1 MNSHLQVHWWD
12 GTPVGQLVNRGSI
25 YFFYE
30 ESWVNSGRNLSPLN
44 LPFRAASGFNGH
56 KGVDGLAG
64 LIADCLPDQW
74 GRLVAE
80 REFERNGWGKP
91 TTMGLLAWRGARGI
105 GALQFLPAIS
115 AQGRPSDGR
124 LEAINLAALAKG
136 ADEIERGQPSE
147 VFSQLAQGGSPG
159 GRRPKALVLA
169 YPDDTLSVGVPDG
182 VGTPSLLKFDLSI
195 QKQDAPSEH
204 AYARMAAAAG
214 IRVVTTRLIEERSTD
229 RRHLLVERFDTP
241 SKAEPERR
249 LHCHSLSTLLHKTPG
264 VLDYRDLF
272 RAAIRLG
279 TPLKELEEIAR
290 RMVFNVLA
298 SNADDHG
305 KNHAFLYDEKSKTWS
320 MTLAYDL
327 VYSPMMLERGM
338 TIAGEVWPSV
348 TSMEALSVDAGLSR
362 SSFTAIVD
370 QVGDAVADWPRHAE
384 AAGVPATLTTEISER
399 IRKIR
404 QSVFPKQVAMGND
417 EVPIL
422 PSAPDVHLLPKAH
435 ARPRRR

>member
-1 MNSHLQVHWWD
+1 MNSHLQVRWWD
-12 GTPVGQLVNRGSI
+12 GTPVGQIVNRGSI

-30 ESWVNSGRNLSPLN
+30 ESWVRSGHNLSPLN
-44 LPFRAASGFNGH
+44 LPFQAASGFNGH

-80 REFERNGWGKP
+80 REFARNGWGTP
-91 TTMGLLAWRGARGI
+91 TTTGLLAWRGARGI
-105 GALQFLPAIS
+105 GALQFLPAIG

-136 ADEIERGQPSE
+136 ADEIERGETSE
-147 VFSQLAQGGSPG
+147 VLGQLAKGGSPG

-169 YPDDTLSVGVPDG
+169 YPDNTLSVGVPDG

-195 QKQDAPSEH
+195 QKQDAPCEH
-204 AYARMAAAAG
+204 AYALMASAAG
-214 IRVVTTRLIEERSTD
+214 IRTVKTSLISEQSTG

-241 SKAEPERR
+241 SKTEPERR

-279 TPLKELEEIAR
+279 APLTELEEITK
-290 RMVFNVLA
+290 RMVFNVLT

-338 TIAGEVWPSV
+338 TIAGEIWPSV
-348 TSMEALSVDAGLSR
+348 KTMETLSVDAGLSH
-362 SSFTAIVD
+362 SSFAAIVE
-370 QVGDAVADWPRHAE
+370 QVGDAVADWPKHAE
-384 AAGVPATLTTEISER
+384 AAGVPIALTAEITER

-404 QSVFPKQVAMGND
+404 QSAFPRVT
-417 EVPIL
+417 
-422 PSAPDVHLLPKAH
+422 LLPKAQE
-435 ARPRRR
+435 RPHRL